1 MKTTPMN
8 VMLVDHDPFT
18 EKICNSF
25 FLQNFDY
32 QLINVCHSFREA
44 LCNFSKY
51 RPDLV
56 ISETH
61 IQGVSGLNTV
71 DLFLQKEPALKVL
84 IASSENDFERIK
96 QAFKVGVTGYLT
108 KPLTEERLKIAL
120 KTIQEDGTPLSHDV
134 SNKIVS
140 AFRKKQY
147 IQLSAREN
155 EIVAYLEQGA
165 TYKDIARKLFITPST
180 VNFHIQNIYLKLNV
194 NSKSEAL
201 TKLKQWKML
210 AA

>member
-1 MKTTPMN
+1 MN

-18 EKICNSF
+18 EKLCNSF
-25 FLQNFDY
+25 FTQTFDY
-32 QLINVCHSFREA
+32 QLIGVCRSFREA
-44 LCNFSKY
+44 LFNFSKY
-51 RPDLV
+51 KPDLI
-56 ISETH
+56 ISETR
-61 IQGVSGLNTV
+61 IDGASGLNTV
-71 DLFLQKEPALKVL
+71 DLFLQKEPTLKVL

-108 KPLTEERLKIAL
+108 KPLTEERLKAAL

-147 IQLSAREN
+147 LQLSAREN